1 MKQGA
6 ADIQSSG
13 RPVFLSTVMWFAGA
27 LTLFV
32 AAFYFSDT
40 PINLLR
46 MPLDATMG
54 DKLPDKVVFFSHSE
68 YGVFRIKLAMLV
80 TACILL
86 PFLLTK
92 SVTAF
97 LSRKGIGD
105 EEASWFRMRYTPLL
119 FAVGTLVVYFVM
131 LPLWLELR
139 ASLLMFAPSEPAA
152 NAISEAIRQDMERRF
167 VIDYLIGAMQ
177 TILIVGLG
185 AQAAGMYLIYRK
197 NRPNAQPELSVE

>member
-1 MKQGA
+1 VKQGA

-13 RPVFLSTVMWFAGA
+13 RPVFLSAVMWFAGA

-32 AAFYFSDT
+32 AAVYFDT

-46 MPLDATMG
+46 VPLDATMG
-54 DKLPDKVVFFSHSE
+54 VTAPDKVVFFSHTE

-97 LSRKGIGD
+97 LSRRGIGD
-105 EEASWFRMRYTPLL
+105 EEASWFRMRYTPL
-119 FAVGTLVVYFVM
+119 FFVAGALVAYFVM

-139 ASLLMFAPSEPAA
+139 ASLLMIAPGEPPA

-197 NRPNAQPELSVE
+197 NRPNAQPELTVE